1 MGFEN
6 FDAGQQNIDEN
17 TPVQKKAE
25 EKNTLK
31 NKIQKAVG
39 IGAVAAA
46 VLSAEGCKPTSE
58 PMSVGEAKQLL
69 KDFEPMRK
77 ENEAKEKENLSSY
90 YQNVNN
96 PMLQVIKTAKE
107 NLTMARAREIV
118 KNKGMLKG
126 DPATGK
132 INLTISTIGL
142 VPVEIKINDQVVPI
156 SPDDYT
162 SAELNIVRNSSEEI
176 KNLDTFSASA
186 VSKKPVE
193 ESTEKKVFVGH
204 ADDF

>member
-1 MGFEN
+1 
-6 FDAGQQNIDEN
+6 
-17 TPVQKKAE
+17 V
-25 EKNTLK
+25 
-31 NKIQKAVG
+31 
-39 IGAVAAA
+39 
-46 VLSAEGCKPTSE
+46 EGCKPSE
-58 PMSVGEAKQLL
+58 QAEKQSDDQKFVEEATKVL
-69 KDFEPMRK
+69 KELNK
-77 ENEAKEKENLSSY
+77 ENEVKEKENLSSY
-90 YQNVNN
+90 YQNVKS
-96 PMLQVIKTAKE
+96 PMLQSYNTAKE
-107 NLTMARAREIV
+107 NLTRARAWEIV

-142 VPVEIKINDQVVPI
+142 VPVEIKVNDQVVPI

-162 SAELNIVRNSSEEI
+162 PAELNIVRNSSEEI